1 MATLQSLPVELLA
14 QICEDLGGAELRRG
28 RGSSAR
34 LSLFRAWYA
43 AARPLLLS
51 GLDLAQIAIYG
62 HNVNQLV
69 AGEYSNDR
77 EHGKRALMHVNTRA
91 LLLRFWGYEW
101 DKRLAAEY
109 EAALRSDGDDREAG
123 ILGMKGRTL
132 DPDAQSIPSS
142 SASSSLRAWPSTTL
156 APALD
161 ELFGDLR
168 HFTALQTVRLE
179 ASAYPHTP
187 GPRAYLQL
195 PLLQT
200 LLRNLPVLH
209 SLTELTLDTAGTSL
223 ACPVP
228 PARYEIADGSPLD
241 YADPAEHLCPD
252 LAAILP
258 RIRTVR
264 LRMRRICADVFP
276 PATAGSSSTTP
287 TPAPLAPEQ
296 VKARSLILKL
306 HLPTYGPQR
315 AGPCCERGPSNDEG
329 RAHLADLLRAARG
342 YLEFLASLRH
352 PVASSPPQHYL
363 TLDGESTASRPS
375 LLVMDALDMHTLCP
389 PEEFF
394 VYEDDGA
401 VPCWFEEREDLVPL
415 HW

>member
-1 MATLQSLPVELLA
+1 
-14 QICEDLGGAELRRG
+14 
-28 RGSSAR
+28 
-34 LSLFRAWYA
+34 
-43 AARPLLLS
+43 
-51 GLDLAQIAIYG
+51 
-62 HNVNQLV
+62 
-69 AGEYSNDR
+69 
-77 EHGKRALMHVNTRA
+77 MHVNTRA
-91 LLLRFWGYEW
+91 LLLRFCGCEW
-101 DKRLAAEY
+101 DERLAADY

-123 ILGMKGRTL
+123 ILGTGGRPL
-132 DPDAQSIPSS
+132 DPDARRHLDSLTRAARRNWP
-142 SASSSLRAWPSTTL
+142 ASGIWPAQRDWPFQIL

-161 ELFGDLR
+161 ELFTDLA
-168 HFTALQTVRLE
+168 HFTGLETLRLE
-179 ASAYPHTP
+179 ASAVSPAR
-187 GPRAYLQL
+187 GPRAYLNL
-195 PLLQT
+195 ATLRS

-209 SLTELTLDTAGTSL
+209 PLTELTLDTAGTAF
-223 ACPVP
+223 ACSPP
-228 PARYEIADGSPLD
+228 PASSDEPPNEHEST
-241 YADPAEHLCPD
+241 EHLCPD
-252 LAAILP
+252 LAAIMP

-315 AGPCCERGPSNDEG
+315 AGPCRERGPSSDEG

-375 LLVMDALDMHTLCP
+375 LLVMDTLDMHTLCP